1 MQEIKIKNNDV
12 NKRLDNFLRKIYPF
26 LPLSLIYKSIR
37 KKNIKVNNKKSK
49 EDYLLKLNDVIQ
61 IYLPDDILKKK
72 KIKDDFVKSNKPI
85 DIIYED
91 KNILVVNK
99 PVNLLTHSDEKTLSD
114 TLINRVKNYLFR
126 NGEWKPE
133 TENQFAPALVNRIDR
148 NTSGL
153 VLIAKN
159 IKTLQVLNEKMK
171 NKEIQKTYYAKVHGL
186 FKNKEGMLENYLTKN
201 AKDNIVKITDT
212 PINRNSKFIQTKY
225 KVISENNNSSLLK
238 INLITGKTHQIRAH
252 FKYIGHPLFG
262 DKKYNLAKYKDTE
275 KYQSLISSEIYF
287 NFKTSAN
294 DLDYLNNKKIKLNI
308 KKDLFF

>member
-91 KNILVVNK
+91 ENILVVNK

-133 TENQFAPALVNRIDR
+133 TENQFAPALINRIDR

-159 IKTLQVLNEKMK
+159 IKALQVLNEKMK

-186 FKNKEGMLENYLTKN
+186 FKNKEGLLENYLTKN

-262 DKKYNLAKYKDTE
+262 DKKYSLSEYKDS
-275 KYQSLISSEIYF
+275 KKHQALVSSEIC
-287 NFKTSAN
+287 FKFKDDAGN
-294 DLDYLNNKKIKLNI
+294 LNYLNNKIIKLKSKPN
-308 KKDLFF
+308 FF